1 MHETVQDPEQAL
13 AAVAAVVV
21 LNLPAAQTTQSATSS
36 CKVAKDAASL
46 RYLPASQDV
55 QADKDV
61 VL

>member
-1 MHETVQDPEQAL
+1 MQDPEQAL
-13 AAVAAVVV
+13 AAVASVVV

-36 CKVAKDAASL
+36 CEDANDAASL